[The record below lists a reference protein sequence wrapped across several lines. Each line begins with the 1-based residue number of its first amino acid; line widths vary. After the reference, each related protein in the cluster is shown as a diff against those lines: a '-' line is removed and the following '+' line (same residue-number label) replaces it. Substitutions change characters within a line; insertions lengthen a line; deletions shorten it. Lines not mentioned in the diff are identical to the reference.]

1 MIIYSGQFLICET
14 AVTSEYKLCFISMK
28 KSAKTVGAGKIK
40 VAGKSEG
47 NRRRLQKT
55 LREML
60 AQVDP
65 LDPSQLRPVYRRVI
79 E

>member
-1 MIIYSGQFLICET
+1 
-14 AVTSEYKLCFISMK
+14 MK

-40 VAGKSEG
+40 TAGKSEG
-47 NRRRLQKT
+47 NRRRLQKA

-65 LDPSQLRPVYRRVI
+65 FGAGQLRPAYRRVI